1 MATQRKI
8 ELSMLNTLL
17 CLIVILIHINSYAV
31 VGYEKGSTGYF
42 ITVLV
47 ARFSAFVVQG
57 FVLLAGVKA
66 FLGNK
71 ERKYTV
77 HLKNRLKGVLLP
89 YVVAFIG
96 YYVFYMLFYNYP
108 LNFAFISKHFLLGTL
123 TYHLYFVPII
133 VQFDILLSLWKRI
146 VSRYSPIIVI
156 PISLLLSSFF
166 EMSMSPMISAIFENI
181 NFAYNDRLFTTYFA
195 YYLIGCYIGKYYEQF
210 TTLINKSFGA
220 ITVITAF
227 TTVLNG
233 FFTCLKYDVYGNIE
247 PFLRQLHFIYVVTM
261 VIFLFALAL
270 RLPKGFFEKSTL
282 LNLIDKVSYN
292 IYLWHV
298 LVLSFMNYIISYL
311 AIQSQAICY
320 LVRFVGVYSIT
331 ISGCILFYKVKNF
344 ILKRQ

>member
-1 MATQRKI
+1 MVTKRKS
-8 ELSMLNTLL
+8 ELSLLNTLL

-31 VGYEKGSTGYF
+31 VGYEKGSVGYF
-42 ITVLV
+42 ITVLI

-96 YYVFYMLFYNYP
+96 YYAFYMLFYNYP
-108 LNFAFISKHFLLGTL
+108 LDIAFISKHFLLGTL

-133 VQFDILLSLWKRI
+133 VQFDILLPLWKRI
-146 VSRYSPIIVI
+146 VSKYSPIIVI
-156 PISLLLSSFF
+156 PVSLLLSSFF

-210 TTLINKSFGA
+210 TVLINKNFGA
-220 ITVITAF
+220 ITAIAAF
-227 TTVLNG
+227 TTLLNG
-233 FFTCLKYDVYGNIE
+233 YFTCLKYNVYGSNE
-247 PFLRQLHFIYVVTM
+247 NFLRQLHFIYVVTM
-261 VIFLFALAL
+261 VIFLFALAIK
-270 RLPKGFFEKSTL
+270 LPKGFFERSRL
-282 LNLIDKVSYN
+282 LNSIDKVSYN

-298 LVLSFMNYIISYL
+298 LVLNFMNYIISYFGV
-311 AIQSQAICY
+311 QSQAICY
-320 LVRFVGVYSIT
+320 LIRVLGVYTIT
-331 ISGCILFYKVKNF
+331 ISCCILFRKCKNF
-344 ILKRQ
+344 ILKKQ